1 MRDIY
6 EYCGY
11 DFHYYHGEPMDMDKI
26 TALVDSIE
34 VENSYIRK
42 TWTTAYGLYLDRM
55 EPDNPDYEKYANM
68 GRDEAIQSLLDGK
81 MKEIRDQRLHAAEI
95 LLRGLHF
102 INKKGQSLKMM
113 PKLELDPELLE
124 QELYH

>member
-1 MRDIY
+1 
-6 EYCGY
+6 
-11 DFHYYHGEPMDMDKI
+11 
-26 TALVDSIE
+26 
-34 VENSYIRK
+34 
-42 TWTTAYGLYLDRM
+42 
-55 EPDNPDYEKYANM
+55 M